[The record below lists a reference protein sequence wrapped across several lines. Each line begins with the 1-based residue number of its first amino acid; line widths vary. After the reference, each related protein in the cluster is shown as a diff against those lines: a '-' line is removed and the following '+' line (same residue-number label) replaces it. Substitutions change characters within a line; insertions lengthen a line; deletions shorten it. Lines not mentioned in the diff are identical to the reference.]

1 MARSARFSKKRSC
14 PRTSASIGCDLW
26 DAVLGLV
33 SGSSGKAGQ
42 GLSERQGLA
51 GRGHLLRRGSQRQGC
66 WIAYLSGSKASSRQ
80 GRKSI
85 LGEVWTLGP
94 PLPKPGTKT
103 RANPR
108 TSSAAKR
115 INLAQA
121 K

>member
-26 DAVLGLV
+26 DAVLGLI

-51 GRGHLLRRGSQRQGC
+51 GRGHLLRRGSGSQRQGC

-80 GRKSI
+80 GGKSI
-85 LGEVWTLGP
+85 PGVVWTLGQ
-94 PLPKPGTKT
+94 LLRVQVG
-103 RANPR
+103 R
-108 TSSAAKR
+108 
-115 INLAQA
+115 
-121 K
+121 